1 MEEKFKSRMR
11 AQANVISRKGI
22 SFGPPF
28 WGAHYKVECYDKHG
42 NLKWVDEFDNLVVDE
57 GLNDNLDKYFKG
69 SNYTAA
75 FYVGITGSS
84 PSPSASDTM
93 SSHAGWSEVTAYSES
108 SRPTLT
114 LGTVSNKSVDN
125 SANKAQFTINAD
137 NTTIGGAFV
146 TTDSTKGGTTGTL
159 YGVGAFSA
167 GDKTLDNGDILQV
180 TITLTASAS

>member
-1 MEEKFKSRMR
+1 MKKEIKQEVIIK
-11 AQANVISRKGI
+11 ANTISRRGV
-22 SFGPPF
+22 SLGVPL
-28 WGAHYKVECYDKHG
+28 WSTHYRVECYDRDG

-75 FYVGITGSS
+75 FYVGLTDGS
-84 PSPSASDTM
+84 PTVSASDTM
-93 SSHAGWSEVTAYSES
+93 SSHSGWNEVTAYDET
-108 SRPTLT
+108 SRPALT

-125 SANKAQFTINAD
+125 SENKAQFTINAD

-180 TITLTASAS
+180 AITLTASAS